1 MNIEGEIDISCKNI
15 VVDSSNNLLFK
26 ISSTNILNVD
36 DSIICT
42 IKEDKFSKKVFD
54 TIKILSKP
62 EHEEIYRIIRKTRDT
77 YTENSNGIFFDLNTI
92 SDDAFSQI
100 KSYLDYCLKTRQEE
114 EIRLKELE
122 TIRIQNENYVDEDV
136 SANADETTV
145 KITSESS

>member
-1 MNIEGEIDISCKNI
+1 MAAKAY
-15 VVDSSNNLLFK
+15 
-26 ISSTNILNVD
+26 
-36 DSIICT
+36 
-42 IKEDKFSKKVFD
+42 EDRKKVFD

-92 SDDAFSQI
+92 SEDAFSQI

-114 EIRLKELE
+114 ESRLKELE

-136 SANADETTV
+136 IEL
-145 KITSESS
+145 ESSQ

>member
-1 MNIEGEIDISCKNI
+1 MAAKAY
-15 VVDSSNNLLFK
+15 
-26 ISSTNILNVD
+26 
-36 DSIICT
+36 
-42 IKEDKFSKKVFD
+42 EDRKKVFD